1 MPINAFLCEELWS
14 LAKQFLLDVSSDRE
28 RKLTLT
34 VITAP
39 PAL

>member
-1 MPINAFLCEELWS
+1 MPINVLLCEDLWS

-28 RKLTLT
+28 GKLTLT
-34 VITAP
+34 VIIAP